1 MKEVRESLKT
11 CLKSLLKKTDK
22 EKLDKVKSLMKKRER
37 KIEKIE
43 KMKRGNEIE

>member
-11 CLKSLLKKTDK
+11 YLKSLLKKTDK

-37 KIEKIE
+37 KIEKI
-43 KMKRGNEIE
+43 